1 MSLFHFVV
9 PKRINERAFLQQ
21 AFSVTLDL
29 LVKDEPTPP
38 PAAVD
43 TTNENTH
50 SSVATAANTKEP
62 RNSASAPAA
71 ARPLRPTL
79 SSHEV
84 GPGSLPFQI
93 GALYMMYCLHGTQ
106 LFRSPS
112 SIRVSA
118 QGMMAL
124 VRLRW
129 RLKAAGPLAADALAV
144 LARLVLGGDG
154 GGVLQP
160 AAYTGPGTL
169 AYVNS
174 IIPQSVGVKNQKL
187 LVEEEKRKEER
198 DQAMAR
204 EAKAAR
210 LRASIGTAGVTVA
223 AAIGPVPAGAVDAA
237 ADSPGNTVLPSEG
250 PGSTQRVELEGLVA
264 PQTKWGPR
272 AREEGAI
279 NTVSGR
285 IEGLSTAYEQYA
297 DALGRAR
304 SGSGS
309 AASGGGGSTSGQQP
323 PSGGKEQD
331 GCYRNP
337 AVDRREHFQRD
348 LANIL
353 ERSRRKTMLPEAYG
367 LEQLA
372 LHPPPLPPGAL
383 PYFSPFQIHVS
394 TLPELPAR
402 VAVKKSPPAS
412 AAAAAAAAREKK
424 RGKQDGERVRQD
436 RGGSAAMGGGRGDGR
451 SVVRDHIAIVQKS
464 LDDAERDHEGGD
476 GADREDEEED
486 EDLQRQERASRRDNA
501 LNGSAN
507 RGTVRL
513 PGGLGNSS
521 TQGRKARG
529 GGGRGGEGIEKH
541 DPNLGDSDGASD
553 AREDSAA
560 VPTRPSKNPPRA
572 AEQARG
578 AQKGSGRGRNGVV
591 RGSAVSTG
599 KKPNRDRAKPSMAG
613 VSMGTR
619 TRMASSRPQTVDSS
633 SSEEEGDDDPDM
645 LASVQEHESFLAD
658 IAATVGA
665 GPSGGGGGAE
675 NRKCNTQLVAP
686 TTAPSGNRSRK
697 DTQDVVPPAT
707 RGRGR
712 SRKSPGPGT
721 TSGSAKSKK
730 PRVAAT
736 LSPRGGRAGGRAG
749 GRGAGGGK
757 ARGGGRGGRVSV
769 AAANEA
775 PAKRRRNTPQQA
787 TRDAKRRRSGVGVGG
802 RGEERDGREDS
813 SEEESSG
820 GEKEEEDKLAAL
832 ERLADDFSAAANE
845 PLTAL
850 SRRAAG
856 RDPPRARSLSGG
868 VGGGA
873 GRQTGMKREAGST
886 VAGKSK
892 RTATPK
898 AKMKA
903 ASTAKSFFVT
913 RSDKAP
919 PSRPPPQRRASG
931 RLSAATKPRGGRSSL
946 TPPISSSRHV
956 GAANGVSRT
965 DTATDAINRE
975 GSSAPSA
982 SEATAARSSG
992 TTAPTVAVSGAVS
1005 GAAGSLGSANKA
1017 AAIPPASSTQRP
1029 AAAATAAA
1037 AVDGGVT
1044 GGEFGD
1050 TSSDSEPDDD
1060 AGGGGRGSRKIACGG
1075 AGVVDGDGFAG
1086 GSVSCRGRAR
1096 MKSTGSG
1103 GDQEE
1108 GRGKVRPKPFF
1119 LFSFPSPRGVF
1130 SLSIVTHMDLTCC

>member
-43 TTNENTH
+43 TANENTR
-50 SSVATAANTKEP
+50 SVATTANTEES
-62 RNSASAPAA
+62 RISASAPAA

-154 GGVLQP
+154 DGALQP
-160 AAYTGPGTL
+160 AAYSGPGTL

-174 IIPQSVGVKNQKL
+174 IIPQSMVVKNQKV

-198 DQAMAR
+198 NQTMAR

-210 LRASIGTAGVTVA
+210 GRAARGTPGVTA
-223 AAIGPVPAGAVDAA
+223 AVAIGLVPVGAVDQT
-237 ADSPGNTVLPSEG
+237 ADSPGNTALPS
-250 PGSTQRVELEGLVA
+250 EGLVA

-279 NTVSGR
+279 NAVSGR
-285 IEGLSTAYEQYA
+285 IERLSTAYEQYA

-304 SGSGS
+304 SGGGS
-309 AASGGGGSTSGQQP
+309 AASGGDGSTSGQQP
-323 PSGGKEQD
+323 PSGGKEQ
-331 GCYRNP
+331 GGSYRNP

-348 LANIL
+348 LADIL
-353 ERSRRKTMLPEAYG
+353 ERSRRKAMLPEAYG

-372 LHPPPLPPGAL
+372 LHPPPPPPGAL
-383 PYFSPFQIHVS
+383 PYFSPFQINVP

-402 VAVKKSPPAS
+402 VAVKKFPPAS

-424 RGKQDGERVRQD
+424 RGKQDGERARQD

-451 SVVRDHIAIVQKS
+451 SMVRDHIAIVQKA
-464 LDDAERDHEGGD
+464 LDDAERDDEGGD
-476 GADREDEEED
+476 GADREDEGEG
-486 EDLQRQERASRRDNA
+486 EDLQRQEHASRRHNA
-501 LNGSAN
+501 LNGSSKS
-507 RGTVRL
+507 GTVRL

-521 TQGRKARG
+521 TQGKKARG
-529 GGGRGGEGIEKH
+529 GGGAGGRGGEGIEKH
-541 DPNLGDSDGASD
+541 DQNLSDSDGASD

-572 AEQARG
+572 AKQVRG
-578 AQKGSGRGRNGVV
+578 AQKGSGRGGNGVV

-599 KKPNRDRAKPSMAG
+599 KKPKRGRAKASVAG

-645 LASVQEHESFLAD
+645 LASVQKHESFLAD

-665 GPSGGGGGAE
+665 GPSGGGGGSGAE
-675 NRKCNTQLVAP
+675 NRACDTQLVAP
-686 TTAPSGNRSRK
+686 TRAPSGLDVASNRSRK
-697 DTQDVVPPAT
+697 DTRDVMPPAT

-712 SRKSPGPGT
+712 PRKSPGTGT

-730 PRVAAT
+730 PRAAAT
-736 LSPRGGRAGGRAG
+736 PSPRGGRAGGRAG
-749 GRGAGGGK
+749 GREGERGASGGK

-769 AAANEA
+769 AAANES
-775 PAKRRRNTPQQA
+775 PAKRRRNAPQQA

-802 RGEERDGREDS
+802 RGEERNGREER

-820 GEKEEEDKLAAL
+820 REEEEEDKLAAL
-832 ERLADDFSAAANE
+832 ERLADDFSATANE
-845 PLTAL
+845 PLTVL

-856 RDPPRARSLSGG
+856 MDPPRARSSSGG

-873 GRQTGMKREAGST
+873 GRQTGTKREAGST

-898 AKMKA
+898 AKVKA

-919 PSRPPPQRRASG
+919 PQRCASG
-931 RLSAATKPRGGRSSL
+931 RRPAATKPRRGRSSL
-946 TPPISSSRHV
+946 TPPLSSSRHV
-956 GAANGVSRT
+956 AAANGVSRT
-965 DTATDAINRE
+965 DTATDAINPE
-975 GSSAPSA
+975 DSSAPSP

-992 TTAPTVAVSGAVS
+992 TTAPVVAGSGAVY
-1005 GAAGSLGSANKA
+1005 GAADSLGSAKKA
-1017 AAIPPASSTQRP
+1017 AAITLASSSQRP
-1029 AAAATAAA
+1029 AAAAA
-1037 AVDGGVT
+1037 AVDGGVS
-1044 GGEFGD
+1044 GGELGD

-1060 AGGGGRGSRKIACGG
+1060 AGGGGRDSRKTACGG
-1075 AGVVDGDGFAG
+1075 ARVVDGEGFSG
-1086 GSVSCRGRAR
+1086 GSVSCRGRAQ
-1096 MKSTGSG
+1096 MESAGSG

-1108 GRGKVRPKPFF
+1108 GRGKVRPIPF
-1119 LFSFPSPRGVF
+1119 
-1130 SLSIVTHMDLTCC
+1130 